1 MLNKDSNNELDIFK
15 GQHTFYIG
23 IEFFKGKQDI
33 TIQNYSNIT
42 WKSLI
47 NELNILS
54 KMYNKHLNIYVLVP
68 NTDIKRY
75 IGECYRDENF
85 DFHLNIENKEVE
97 KKKGKSE
104 NNVIDYKITQHI
116 KEANKKDMSK
126 GKQDFDYSVQV
137 INDGTGL
144 YFNGDCETYYD
155 LIQRFLK
162 DENSTIPL
170 RIIREEWKSKY
181 NEFIAYDYEPFT
193 RVGFNYQLTIES
205 IYSNYLLYLLN
216 KSNLFLSFA
225 LIL

>member
-1 MLNKDSNNELDIFK
+1 MLNKDSDNELDIFK

-23 IEFFKGKQDI
+23 IEFFKGRQV

-85 DFHLNIENKEVE
+85 DFHFNMENKEVE
-97 KKKGKSE
+97 RKSKPTIKVTKSKNKKE
-104 NNVIDYKITQHI
+104 DD
-116 KEANKKDMSK
+116 KKDMSK
-126 GKQDFDYSVQV
+126 NKQDFDYSVQV

-144 YFNGDCETYYD
+144 YFNGDGKTYYD
-155 LIQRFLK
+155 LIQRFLT

-170 RIIREEWKSKY
+170 RIIKETWQSKY
-181 NEFIAYDYEPFT
+181 NEYIAYDYEPFI
-193 RVGFNYQLTIES
+193 RAGFNYQLTIES

-216 KSNLFLSFA
+216 NRLEQVNELEKLLV
-225 LIL
+225 